1 MWLYTLNYSTPLET
15 HWRQL
20 CTHNSNVS
28 KKCTRLYR
36 HECCQWIP
44 WEWKCMGN
52 QIEIDFQNSI
62 IKPLACEWLYV
73 KACCSSFEPI
83 SSFLHLLPPLLMS
96 FAFSLFMNLFNKKK
110 KNPNHTQPDLTR
122 FGCCEPANLFEGGNQ
137 IQLGHN
143 DSRVW
148 QEGWSCLQ
156 AAAENRRKPVRG
168 V

>member
-96 FAFSLFMNLFNKKK
+96 FAFSLFMNLLNKKHWAT
-110 KNPNHTQPDLTR
+110 PPQTPHPSQ
-122 FGCCEPANLFEGGNQ
+122 LFLLLFLRPSFRIFN
-137 IQLGHN
+137 
-143 DSRVW
+143 R
-148 QEGWSCLQ
+148 CLSVYIH
-156 AAAENRRKPVRG
+156 P
-168 V
+168 